1 MCGCLPDYNANA
13 VRQATIEYN
22 DVKAKEKKVSE
33 TIPLQ
38 WMDDLAEAV

>member
-1 MCGCLPDYNANA
+1 VKSLDCLDNP
-13 VRQATIEYN
+13 T
-22 DVKAKEKKVSE
+22 VKAKEKKVSE

>member
-13 VRQATIEYN
+13 VRQAN
-22 DVKAKEKKVSE
+22 DVKAKEKVSE

>member
-13 VRQATIEYN
+13 VRQAN
-22 DVKAKEKKVSE
+22 DVNAKEKKVSE